1 MPKLFLIRAYQINVL
16 NLVPALA
23 FRIGGNNVHIPTT
36 WNTQRGFFYMPSE
49 DQTCDTVTSMVD
61 LDKVEL
67 PNLELRNAFRYIPW
81 SKNKSVL
88 TELTSKDKFQ
98 ILSTSVDSEVAFVK
112 DFLKDDV
119 VTVGVHY
126 DKDDHDELVRNIA
139 RSHIY
144 SMVMGWITPE
154 DTICDEEEYIKRFPH
169 LVKESTQASY
179 DYDINFKDFTNKPL
193 MMEHF
198 KNIGLPF
205 TEESEQFYDSWLA
218 NY

>member
-1 MPKLFLIRAYQINVL
+1 MNLI
-16 NLVPALA
+16 PALA
-23 FRIGGNNVHIPTT
+23 FRIGGNDVHIPTT
-36 WNTQRGFFYMPSE
+36 WNTRRGFFYMPSE
-49 DQTCDTVTSMVD
+49 DQTCDTVTAMVT
-61 LDKVEL
+61 LNKVNL

-81 SKNKSVL
+81 SENRKVL

-126 DKDDHDELVRNIA
+126 DEDDRDELVRNIA
-139 RSHIY
+139 KSHIY
-144 SMVMGWITPE
+144 YMAMGWITLDSE
-154 DTICDEEEYIKRFPH
+154 ILSEEEYVKRFPH
-169 LVKESTQASY
+169 LVTESTQASY
-179 DYDINFKDFTNKPL
+179 DYNINFKDFTNKSL

-205 TEESEQFYDSWLA
+205 TEESEQFYDEWLA